1 MIPIVPFKK
10 SIGLIL
16 SEVLL
21 PRRVWD
27 RLLPLRSSMRPS
39 IGFMQRDGRRRRIRF
54 FSFSFSF
61 SIFPF
66 LFSFFYSGMDERRCL
81 FSDFCMSGWVGQ

>member
-27 RLLPLRSSMRPS
+27 RLLPLRSTMRPS

-54 FSFSFSF
+54 FFF
-61 SIFPF
+61 F
-66 LFSFFYSGMDERRCL
+66 LFFFYFFFSFFYSGMDERRCL
-81 FSDFCMSGWVGQ
+81 FSGFCMSGWVGQ

>member
-39 IGFMQRDGRRRRIRF
+39 IGFMQRDGRRRRISF
-54 FSFSFSF
+54 FSFLFFFFSF
-61 SIFPF
+61 LFF
-66 LFSFFYSGMDERRCL
+66 LFFYSGMDERRCL
-81 FSDFCMSGWVGQ
+81 FSGFCMSGWVGQ

>member
-27 RLLPLRSSMRPS
+27 RLLPLRSTMRPS

-54 FSFSFSF
+54 FLSFLFF
-61 SIFPF
+61 FF
-66 LFSFFYSGMDERRCL
+66 FFSFFYSGMDERRCL
-81 FSDFCMSGWVGQ
+81 FSGFCMSGWVGQ

>member
-39 IGFMQRDGRRRRIRF
+39 IGFMQRDGRRRRISF
-54 FSFSFSF
+54 FSFFFSF

-66 LFSFFYSGMDERRCL
+66 LFFTAAWTKGVVFFL
-81 FSDFCMSGWVGQ
+81 IFA

>member
-39 IGFMQRDGRRRRIRF
+39 IGFMQRDGRRRRISF
-54 FSFSFSF
+54 FFFFLSLFLFF
-61 SIFPF
+61 F
-66 LFSFFYSGMDERRCL
+66 LFSFFTAAWMKGVVFFL
-81 FSDFCMSGWVGQ
+81 IFA

>member
-27 RLLPLRSSMRPS
+27 RPLPLRSSMRPS
-39 IGFMQRDGRRRRIRF
+39 IGFMQRDGRRRRISLFFF
-54 FSFSFSF
+54 FSFFLFS
-61 SIFPF
+61 F

>member
-54 FSFSFSF
+54 FYFF
-61 SIFPF
+61 IPF
-66 LFSFFYSGMDERRCL
+66 LFLFFLFFFFLQRHGRKALSFF
-81 FSDFCMSGWVGQ
+81 